1 MKWLHFILSHSIFI
15 AGCAVA
21 LSFQTTL
28 LLKLNLNLV
37 VYGFIFFAT
46 LCSYNFYWIISKLSF
61 ASKENIRGLI
71 KKQTTG
77 FLLLLVSFI
86 GLLYCLWQSAI
97 PLHFVIT
104 AILLTLLYAIPLL
117 PVSFLKF
124 TRKAGVLKTIL
135 LAFTWTY
142 VTVIIPMQ
150 KDYGLLNNAD
160 FFIISRRFLF
170 MLMLCIIFDNR
181 DKEMDKIRG
190 LRSLATDLKPSILR
204 ILIYC
209 IFALLFISNFF
220 FRSYGITL
228 SQSVALQI
236 STIALL
242 VVYFYS
248 NKKQGY
254 LFYYFFVDGMMLFS
268 ALATYVAGFFGLE

>member
-15 AGCAVA
+15 AVCAVA
-21 LSFQTTL
+21 LTFQTAL
-28 LLKLNLNLV
+28 LLKVHSNLF

-46 LCSYNFYWIISKLSF
+46 LCSYNFYWILSKLSF
-61 ASKENIRGLI
+61 ASKGKIPNIL
-71 KKQTTG
+71 KKQTG
-77 FLLLLVSFI
+77 GYLLLSISSI
-86 GLLYCLWQSAI
+86 GLLYCFMQSSI

-104 AILLTLLYAIPLL
+104 ALLLTILYAIPLL

-135 LAFTWTY
+135 LASTWTY
-142 VTVIIPMQ
+142 VTVVIPLQ
-150 KDYGLLNNAD
+150 KDYLLLSSAD

-181 DKEMDKIRG
+181 DKDQDKIRG
-190 LRSLATDLKPSILR
+190 LRSLATDLKQSILR
-204 ILIYC
+204 IFIYC
-209 IFALLFISNFF
+209 IFLLLFISNFF
-220 FRSYGITL
+220 FSNYGFTL
-228 SQSVALQI
+228 PQSIAMQV

-248 NKKQGY
+248 TKKQGY

-268 ALATYVAGFFGLE
+268 ALATYIAGI

>member
-15 AGCAVA
+15 AVCAVA
-21 LSFQTTL
+21 LAFQTAQ
-28 LLKLNLNLV
+28 LLKLDVNLF

-46 LCSYNFYWIISKLSF
+46 LCSYNFYWILSKLSF
-61 ASKENIRGLI
+61 AQKKDIPGLLKKETSGY
-71 KKQTTG
+71 
-77 FLLLLVSFI
+77 LLLLISAI
-86 GLLYCLWQSAI
+86 GLLYCFLQSAI
-97 PLHFVIT
+97 PLHFVVT
-104 AILLTLLYAIPLL
+104 AVLLTILYAVPLL
-117 PVSFLKF
+117 PISFLQF

-135 LAFTWTY
+135 LAFTWAY
-142 VTVIIPMQ
+142 VTVIIPLQ
-150 KDYGLLNNAD
+150 KDYWVLDNAD
-160 FFIISRRFLF
+160 LFIITRRFLF

-181 DKEMDKIRG
+181 DKEIDKIRG
-190 LRSLATDLKPSILR
+190 LHSLATDLKPVIFR
-204 ILIYC
+204 FLIYL

-220 FRSYGITL
+220 FRYYGITL
-228 SQSVALQI
+228 SQSIALQV

-268 ALATYVAGFFGLE
+268 ALATYIAGI

>member
-15 AGCAVA
+15 AVCAVA
-21 LSFQTTL
+21 LSFQTAL
-28 LLKLNLNLV
+28 LLKLNFNLFI
-37 VYGFIFFAT
+37 YGFIFFAT

-61 ASKENIRGLI
+61 ASKENIPGLI
-71 KKQTTG
+71 KKQFTG
-77 FLLLLVSFI
+77 YLLLFVSSI
-86 GLLYCLWQSAI
+86 GLLYCLLRSSI

-104 AILLTLLYAIPLL
+104 AVLLTILYAIPLL

-150 KDYGLLNNAD
+150 KDYGLLNSAD
-160 FFIISRRFLF
+160 LFIISRRFLF

-181 DKEMDKIRG
+181 DKDLDKIRG

-220 FRSYGITL
+220 FKNYGITL
-228 SQSVALQI
+228 SQSIALQV

-268 ALATYVAGFFGLE
+268 ALATYIAGI